1 MTEHTGTGDPA
12 RSMALL
18 WRTAEPA
25 APRGRGAA
33 AGLSVDRVVA
43 TAVALADAEG
53 LGALSMRRVATELGV
68 GAMTLYTW
76 VPGKGELVDLMVD
89 AVLGEVVDALGGLT
103 APAVAP
109 AVAPAPAPAPGGADP
124 GVVEK
129 PAWRD
134 RLEAVARA
142 NWAVFARHPWLLQV
156 AAMGRPPLG
165 PNVMAKYEVELR
177 AVDGTGLDEVTM
189 DAVVTLVN
197 GFVGGAARGVLDRA
211 QAEQVTGISEEQW
224 WEATA
229 PYVDQVFDAAAYPT
243 VARVGPVAGE
253 ANQAAY
259 DPHRAFEFGLARLV
273 DGIAVLVDSAR

>member
-211 QAEQVTGISEEQW
+211 QAEQLTGISEEQW

-229 PYVDQVFDAAAYPT
+229 PYVDQVFDADAYPT

-259 DPHRAFEFGLARLV
+259 DPHRAFEFGLARLL
-273 DGIAVLVDSAR
+273 DGIAVLVDAAS

>member
-1 MTEHTGTGDPA
+1 MSEHTGTGDPA

-18 WRTAEPA
+18 WRTEEPA

-33 AGLSVDRVVA
+33 AGLSVDRVVR

-53 LGALSMRRVATELGV
+53 LAALSMRRVASELGV

-89 AVLGEVVDALGGLT
+89 DVLGEVVDALGGL
-103 APAVAP
+103 A
-109 AVAPAPAPAPGGADP
+109 APAPPAGPDG
-124 GVVEK
+124 
-129 PAWRD
+129 WRD
-134 RLEAVARA
+134 RLGAVARA
-142 NWAVFARHPWLLQV
+142 NWAVHERHPWLLQV
-156 AAMGRPPLG
+156 ATMGRPPLG

-189 DAVVTLVN
+189 DAVVTLVD
-197 GFVGGAARGVLDRA
+197 GFVAGAARGVLDRA
-211 QAEQVTGISEEQW
+211 QAERLTGISEEQW
-224 WEATA
+224 WAATA
-229 PYVDQVFDAAAYPT
+229 PYVDQVFDPAAYPT

-259 DPHRAFEFGLARLV
+259 DPYRAFEFGLARLL
-273 DGIAVLVDSAR
+273 DGIAVLVDAAPRA

>member
-1 MTEHTGTGDPA
+1 MTEHTGTHTGTGDPA

-33 AGLSVDRVVA
+33 AGLSVDRVVT

-53 LGALSMRRVATELGV
+53 LAALSMRRVATELGV

-76 VPGKGELVDLMVD
+76 VPGKAELVDLMVD

-103 APAVAP
+103 DAADASTVAP
-109 AVAPAPAPAPGGADP
+109 AG
-124 GVVEK
+124 
-129 PAWRD
+129 WRD

-142 NWAVFARHPWLLQV
+142 NWAVLERHTWLLQV
-156 AAMGRPPLG
+156 ATMGRPPLG

-197 GFVGGAARGVLDRA
+197 GFVSGAARGVLDRA
-211 QAEQVTGISEEQW
+211 QAERLTGISEDQW

-229 PYVDQVFDAAAYPT
+229 PYVDQVFDADTYPT

-259 DPHRAFEFGLARLV
+259 DPYRAFEFGLARLL
-273 DGIAVLVDSAR
+273 DGVAVLVDAAR